1 MVSYLRMTYRLN
13 TDRLVIFSVLLWAL
27 LPPGIFA
34 WEGNRPSPD
43 NVQWLEQFCSS
54 YMQFLTMGGVLSVV
68 IGFVC
73 AALIWLVHRLDWARN
88 LKISV
93 LFVVSALCLVLY
105 GGSLSF
111 AVFYLPLALINPAVY
126 CFSVSRTE

>member
-1 MVSYLRMTYRLN
+1 MTYRLN
-13 TDRLVIFSVLLWAL
+13 TDRLVCFSVLLWVL
-27 LPPGIFA
+27 LPPGVFA
-34 WEGNRPSPD
+34 WEGNPPGPD
-43 NVQWLEQFCSS
+43 NVRWLEQFCSS
-54 YMQFLTMGGVLSVV
+54 YMQFLTLGGVLCAV

-73 AALIWLVHRLDWARN
+73 AALVSLVHRLDWARS

-93 LFVVSALCLVLY
+93 LFVMSILCLVLY

-126 CFSVSRTE
+126 CFSVGRAE